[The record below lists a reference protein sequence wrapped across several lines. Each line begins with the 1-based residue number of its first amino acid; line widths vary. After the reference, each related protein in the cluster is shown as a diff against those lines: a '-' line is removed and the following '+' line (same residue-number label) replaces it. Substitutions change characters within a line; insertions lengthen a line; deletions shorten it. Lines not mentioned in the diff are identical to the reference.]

1 MDGYVR
7 DLKARMRV
15 AKGLG
20 PEAWVHAVLQ
30 GAPQQRSPGGQFAV
44 NIGGEDVLRGFR
56 GPMGEGIIR
65 AERRAE
71 AGSGWKND
79 VFDPQK

>member
-1 MDGYVR
+1 MDGYFR
-7 DLKARMRV
+7 DLKARVRV

-20 PEAWVHAVLQ
+20 PEAWVRAILQ
-30 GAPQQRSPGGQFAV
+30 SGPQQRSSGGQFAV

-56 GPMGEGIIR
+56 GPMGEGIVR

-71 AGSGWKND
+71 GGSGWKND

>member
-1 MDGYVR
+1 M
-7 DLKARMRV
+7 
-15 AKGLG
+15 
-20 PEAWVHAVLQ
+20 
-30 GAPQQRSPGGQFAV
+30 

-56 GPMGEGIIR
+56 GPMGEGIVR

-71 AGSGWKND
+71 GGSGWKND